1 VKTQLL
7 CTFTNEESFE
17 SIIEKVFKYELFSR
31 KIFILKL
38 EPSKEL
44 VVSYNIVANN
54 NHQFLPETI
63 MVHRKKESNTMYTI
77 NALNSLISSLNGGI
91 VDKEYQVDWNQYQ
104 NTLILTNGN
113 GYKVMKTSLFKIVDV
128 NK

>member
-38 EPSKEL
+38 QPSNEL

-54 NHQFLPETI
+54 SHQFLPETI

-91 VDKEYQVDWNQYQ
+91 VDKEYQVNWNHYQ

-113 GYKVMKTSLFKIVDV
+113 GYKIMKTSLFKIVDV